1 VREAALAPRPAFDDP
16 WLNELAGR
24 IWSKPEF
31 SMVPIDLEEVP
42 ARPYAGPRLDDR
54 GLRVVFCGIPSD
66 YGTSFLLHLIEKRVN
81 LVAVVCSTR
90 WQRTHPKADLVARIA
105 GHLGRPVE
113 VTANANAEPFT
124 RSLRAYR
131 PDVVVMAS
139 FDQIL
144 AAETLAVPTRGWLN
158 IHPSLL
164 PRHRGPEPIYW
175 TIANGDAEAGITVH
189 LTVPRIDAGPI
200 LAQRRTRVS
209 DDETAGTL
217 SKKLV
222 AEGLLA
228 LDDTLARLELGTAE
242 AIPFD
247 PAQGSYEPP
256 VRHAELDWDQPLQ
269 QIDRLVRAGH
279 PDQPPYFTYRGQRRY
294 VYGVRPVN
302 PDSVPLER
310 LKRSHGTDVSNARMA
325 LKRHSRGATPRA
337 PIAWAG
343 GPDGEM
349 VAAVQDA
356 VVAVRWRPVGHTHA
370 VRPLAKQQFP

>member
-1 VREAALAPRPAFDDP
+1 VRQAAHDPRPGFDDP
-16 WLNELAGR
+16 WLDELAIR

-31 SMVPIDLEEVP
+31 SMVPIDVQEVP
-42 ARPYAGPRLDDR
+42 ARPYAGPRLDDQ

-66 YGTSFLLHLIEKRVN
+66 YGTAFLLHLIEKRVN
-81 LVAVVCSTR
+81 LVAAVCSTR
-90 WQRTHPKADLVARIA
+90 WQRTHPKPDLVARIA

-113 VTANANAEPFT
+113 VTANANAEPFV
-124 RSLRAYR
+124 RCLQAYR

-144 AAETLAVPTRGWLN
+144 TAETLAVPTRGWLN

-200 LAQRRTRVS
+200 LAQRRVELS
-209 DDETAGTL
+209 DGETAGTL
-217 SKKLV
+217 SKRLV

-228 LDDTLARLELGTAE
+228 LDETLARLEAGKAE
-242 AIPFD
+242 AIPVD
-247 PAQGSYEPP
+247 LEQGSYEPP
-256 VRHAELDWDQPLQ
+256 VRQSELDWDQPLQ

-294 VYGVRPVN
+294 VYGVRGIRPRSGER
-302 PDSVPLER
+302 PGILSPLP
-310 LKRSHGTDVSNARMA
+310 A
-325 LKRHSRGATPRA
+325 
-337 PIAWAG
+337 
-343 GPDGEM
+343 GEM
-349 VAAVQDA
+349 LAVVRDAA
-356 VVAVRWRPVGHTHA
+356 VAVRWRPVGHTHA

>member
-1 VREAALAPRPAFDDP
+1 MTEAALASRPAFDDP
-16 WLNELAGR
+16 WLDELADR

-42 ARPYAGPRLDDR
+42 ARPYAGPTLDDQ

-66 YGTSFLLHLIEKRVN
+66 YGTAFLLHLIEKRVN
-81 LVAVVCSTR
+81 LVAAVCSTR
-90 WQRTHPKADLVARIA
+90 WQRTHPKPDLVARIA

-113 VTANANAEPFT
+113 VAANANAESFI

-164 PRHRGPEPIYW
+164 PIHRGPEPIYW

-200 LAQRRTRVS
+200 LAQRRTRVAN
-209 DDETAGTL
+209 DENAGTL

-228 LDDTLARLELGTAE
+228 LDDTLARLEAGGAE
-242 AIPFD
+242 PIDVDLAE
-247 PAQGSYEPP
+247 GSYEPP
-256 VRHAELDWDQPLQ
+256 VRQAELDWDQPFQ

-279 PDQPPYFTYRGQRRY
+279 PDQPPSFAYRGQRRY
-294 VYGVRPVN
+294 VYGIREVRPRSGERPGVLA
-302 PDSVPLER
+302 PLR
-310 LKRSHGTDVSNARMA
+310 
-325 LKRHSRGATPRA
+325 
-337 PIAWAG
+337 
-343 GPDGEM
+343 DGEM
-349 VAAVQDA
+349 LAAVRDA

-370 VRPLAKQQFP
+370 LRPLAKQQFP